1 MAPVNRP
8 YTTFYWS
15 AIVSITLSC
24 IVSEIT
30 KILVENRDFSYP
42 IAFPA
47 PVRGS
52 PSEYCHTVWCAISRV
67 AWLTKGVN
75 RLRIC
80 ITVSIEYRCDLENWV
95 RGCSRSLKL
104 APLDRPYTT
113 FYSYTYNGQSTE
125 SCIWSIERRHF
136 QWPWTTL
143 TTVSRSRHS
152 LTLNISETVRY
163 SVENTFCNFCSSI

>member
-1 MAPVNRP
+1 MGHSR
-8 YTTFYWS
+8 TLDM
-15 AIVSITLSC
+15 VSYESFATLSY
-24 IVSEIT
+24 SHFAAT
-30 KILVENRDFSYP
+30 MFSRLWASKNGMTLKKW
-42 IAFPA
+42 I
-47 PVRGS
+47 RG
-52 PSEYCHTVWCAISRV
+52 YSRS
-67 AWLTKGVN
+67 L
-75 RLRIC
+75 
-80 ITVSIEYRCDLENWV
+80 TVSIEYRCDLENWV